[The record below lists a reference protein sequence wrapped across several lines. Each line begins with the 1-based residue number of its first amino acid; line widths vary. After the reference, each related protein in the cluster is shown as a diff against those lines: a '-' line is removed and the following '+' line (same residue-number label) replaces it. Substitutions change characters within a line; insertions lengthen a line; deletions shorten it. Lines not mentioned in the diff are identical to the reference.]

1 MKCILIITA
10 LLFTTLTSLAARD
23 PEGRLLR
30 FPATG
35 NGLIAFSYAGDLYT
49 VPLEGGNASRI
60 TSHNG
65 YEVFPKFSPDG
76 RTIAFTAQ
84 YDGNTEVYTIP
95 AEGGEPKR
103 LTYTA
108 TLDRDNIGDRMGP
121 NNIVMGWTTDGK
133 NVVFRSRWYSFS
145 GMRAHL
151 FTVPAVGGELSQI
164 PTSEGG
170 FCSYSPDGQYLA
182 LNRMFREFRT
192 WKYYKGG
199 QADDIWVNKLGTTQL
214 ENITAGEGDNA
225 QDIFPMWIGTDIY
238 FISDRDSI
246 MNLFRYDT
254 GTKKTEKMTR
264 FDTYDIKFPSA
275 WGEYIVFENGG
286 YIYSFNTRNRELNKV
301 EITLH
306 EENLHARTR
315 LMDVSAQAANYSL
328 SPNGERVLVTSRGD
342 VFSVPGT
349 EGATYNMTRTPG
361 IHEREAMWSPDGS
374 QIAWFSDQT
383 GEYQLYVMPY
393 DNPSAARQITS
404 FTDGYPD
411 NLDWTPDSRGLYFT
425 TEKRELWHAVPAT
438 GTARC
443 VLQTPYSA
451 IRSYDISPDGK
462 WITYSTQA
470 ENRMDVVYLYSVDD
484 NISYPVTSPWYDA
497 QSGVFSDDGKYLFF
511 TSARDFSASYS
522 RVEWNASYNVSSY
535 VFVLPLAKGT
545 PDPTALKAV
554 EYKPSEK
561 SDTPPAPP
569 AAPKGRKNDKAEP
582 AAEKQVN
589 VTVDLDGIVERASAL
604 PLDPGM
610 YWLLAAVDGDL
621 YFSTRRDIKKIS
633 LSDLK
638 ESPVVTGMP
647 LAYAPKGK
655 KMLLRDGEDLFI
667 IGAPSWKKDK
677 KVMLQDVRV
686 FTDYP
691 AEWNQIFN
699 ETWRVYRDHFYLP
712 TMHGRDWEGIREKY
726 EVLLPYVKHRHDLTY
741 LIGEMISELNVGHCY
756 VTSPSD
762 TPAPERVKVGLLGAR
777 FGKDASGAFRVIRI
791 YEGENWDKSLRSP
804 FREGGVDIAQGDYIM
819 EVDGVDCS
827 SMKVIY
833 EALIGKVDKTVAL
846 TVNSSPSRTG
856 ARTVYVR
863 PIADEASL
871 MYYEWVQ
878 ENINKVN
885 RASNGQIGYIHIPD
899 MGIAGLDMFTKLF
912 YTQLDKKALI
922 IDDRM
927 NGGGNVSPMILERLA
942 REAYRMSMY
951 RHGVNLPVPNESHSG
966 PKVCLI
972 DKYSMS
978 DGDLFPYGFRKM
990 GLGKLIG
997 TRTWGGIVGISGS
1010 KPYLD
1015 GQDVRT
1021 PFFTSYSTDGEWII
1035 EGHGVEPDIEVDI
1048 NPFEDYL
1055 GNDAQLNK
1063 AIEVLL
1069 EELKSFEPLPGTPPD
1084 RKM

>member
-1 MKCILIITA
+1 MKCRLILTVLLLTA
-10 LLFTTLTSLAARD
+10 LTSLSARD
-23 PEGRLLR
+23 QEGRLLR
-30 FPATG
+30 FPAVG
-35 NGLIAFSYAGDLYT
+35 NGVIAFSYAGDLYT
-49 VPLEGGNASRI
+49 VPLEGGNATRI
-60 TSHNG
+60 TSHIG

-76 RTIAFTAQ
+76 RTIAFTGQ

-95 AEGGEPKR
+95 AEGGEPLR

-108 TLDRDNIGDRMGP
+108 ALDRDNIGDRMGP
-121 NNIVMGWTTDGK
+121 NNIVMGWTPDGQ
-133 NVVFRSRWYSFS
+133 NIVLRSRWYSFS

-151 FTVPAVGGELSQI
+151 FTVPAEGGELSQI
-164 PTSEGG
+164 PTTEGG
-170 FCSYSPDGQYLA
+170 FCSFSPDGQYLA

-199 QADDIWVNKLGTTQL
+199 QADDIWVNKLGTTQM

-225 QDIFPMWIGTDIY
+225 QDIFPMWIGADIY

-246 MNLFRYDT
+246 MNLFRYNT
-254 GTKKTEKMTR
+254 GTKKTEKITR
-264 FDTYDIKFPSA
+264 FDTYDIKFPA
-275 WGEYIVFENGG
+275 AGGDYITFENGG
-286 YIYSFNTRNRELNKV
+286 YVYLFHTKTGDLKKVDIRLN
-301 EITLH
+301 
-306 EENLHARTR
+306 EENLNARTR
-315 LMDVSAQAANYSL
+315 LLDVAGQAAWYSL
-328 SPNGERVLVTSRGD
+328 SPNGEQVLVTARGD

-349 EGATYNMTRTPG
+349 EGATYNLTRTPG
-361 IHEREAMWSPDGS
+361 VHEREACWSPDGS
-374 QIAWFSDQT
+374 RIAWFSDQT

-393 DNPSAARQITS
+393 DKSSEARKITS

-411 NLDWTPDSRGLYFT
+411 NLSWAPDSKALYFT
-425 TEKRELWHAVPAT
+425 TEKRELWCANPET
-438 GTARC
+438 GTSRKI
-443 VLQTPYSA
+443 LQTPFST
-451 IRSYDISPDGK
+451 IRNYDISPDGK
-462 WITYSTQA
+462 WITYATQA
-470 ENRMDVVYLYSVDD
+470 ENRMSVVYLYSVDD

-511 TSARDFSASYS
+511 TSARDFRANYS
-522 RVEWNASYNVSSY
+522 WVEWNATYNVSSY
-535 VFVLPLAKGT
+535 IFVLPLAKDT

-561 SDTPPAPP
+561 SEIP
-569 AAPKGRKNDKAEP
+569 AAPAAGQKGRKNDKAEP
-582 AAEKQVN
+582 AVKKQIT

-604 PLDPGM
+604 PLEPGT
-610 YWLLAAVDGDL
+610 YQILAAVDGDL
-621 YFSTRRDIKKIS
+621 YFMTRREVKKIS

-638 ESPVVTGMP
+638 ESAVITGMP

-655 KMLLRDGEDLFI
+655 KMLLRDGDDLFV
-667 IGAPSWKKDK
+667 IGAPTWKKDK
-677 KVMLQDVRV
+677 KVSMGDVRI
-686 FTDYP
+686 FADYP
-691 AEWNQIFN
+691 AEWNQIFQ

-712 TMHGRDWEGIREKY
+712 TMHGRDWNGIREKY
-726 EVLLPYVKHRHDLTY
+726 EALLPYVKHRHDLTY
-741 LIGEMISELNVGHCY
+741 VIGEMISELNVGHCY

-762 TPAPERVKVGLLGAR
+762 TPAAERVKVGLLGAR
-777 FGKDASGAFRVIRI
+777 FSKDPSGAFRVVKI

-804 FREGGVDIAQGDYIM
+804 FHEGGVDISQGDYIL
-819 EVDGVDCS
+819 EVDGVDCTP
-827 SMKVIY
+827 MKVIY
-833 EALIGKVDKTVAL
+833 EALVGKVDKTVAL
-846 TVNSSPSRTG
+846 TVNSTPAKTG
-856 ARTVYVR
+856 ARTVYVK
-863 PIADEASL
+863 PIADEAPL
-871 MYYEWVQ
+871 VYYEWVQ

-912 YTQLDKKALI
+912 YSQLDKKALI

-927 NGGGNVSPMILERLA
+927 NGGGNVSPIILERLA

-951 RHGVNLPVPNESHSG
+951 RNGMNLPVPNESHSG

-1035 EGHGVEPDIEVDI
+1035 EGYGVEPDIEVDI

-1069 EELKSFEPLPGTPPD
+1069 EELKSYEPLPGTPPD

>member
-1 MKCILIITA
+1 MKCRLIITA

-23 PEGRLLR
+23 PEGRLHR

-470 ENRMDVVYLYSVDD
+470 ENRMDG
-484 NISYPVTSPWYDA
+484 IPV
-497 QSGVFSDDGKYLFF
+497 QCG
-511 TSARDFSASYS
+511 
-522 RVEWNASYNVSSY
+522 
-535 VFVLPLAKGT
+535 
-545 PDPTALKAV
+545 
-554 EYKPSEK
+554 
-561 SDTPPAPP
+561 
-569 AAPKGRKNDKAEP
+569 
-582 AAEKQVN
+582 
-589 VTVDLDGIVERASAL
+589 
-604 PLDPGM
+604 
-610 YWLLAAVDGDL
+610 
-621 YFSTRRDIKKIS
+621 
-633 LSDLK
+633 
-638 ESPVVTGMP
+638 
-647 LAYAPKGK
+647 
-655 KMLLRDGEDLFI
+655 
-667 IGAPSWKKDK
+667 
-677 KVMLQDVRV
+677 
-686 FTDYP
+686 
-691 AEWNQIFN
+691 
-699 ETWRVYRDHFYLP
+699 
-712 TMHGRDWEGIREKY
+712 
-726 EVLLPYVKHRHDLTY
+726 
-741 LIGEMISELNVGHCY
+741 
-756 VTSPSD
+756 
-762 TPAPERVKVGLLGAR
+762 
-777 FGKDASGAFRVIRI
+777 
-791 YEGENWDKSLRSP
+791 
-804 FREGGVDIAQGDYIM
+804 
-819 EVDGVDCS
+819 
-827 SMKVIY
+827 
-833 EALIGKVDKTVAL
+833 
-846 TVNSSPSRTG
+846 
-856 ARTVYVR
+856 
-863 PIADEASL
+863 
-871 MYYEWVQ
+871 
-878 ENINKVN
+878 
-885 RASNGQIGYIHIPD
+885 
-899 MGIAGLDMFTKLF
+899 
-912 YTQLDKKALI
+912 
-922 IDDRM
+922 
-927 NGGGNVSPMILERLA
+927 
-942 REAYRMSMY
+942 
-951 RHGVNLPVPNESHSG
+951 
-966 PKVCLI
+966 
-972 DKYSMS
+972 
-978 DGDLFPYGFRKM
+978 
-990 GLGKLIG
+990 
-997 TRTWGGIVGISGS
+997 
-1010 KPYLD
+1010 
-1015 GQDVRT
+1015 
-1021 PFFTSYSTDGEWII
+1021 
-1035 EGHGVEPDIEVDI
+1035 
-1048 NPFEDYL
+1048 
-1055 GNDAQLNK
+1055 
-1063 AIEVLL
+1063 
-1069 EELKSFEPLPGTPPD
+1069 
-1084 RKM
+1084 

>member
-1 MKCILIITA
+1 MKCRLIITA

-76 RTIAFTAQ
+76 RTIAFAAQ

>member
-1 MKCILIITA
+1 
-10 LLFTTLTSLAARD
+10 
-23 PEGRLLR
+23 
-30 FPATG
+30 
-35 NGLIAFSYAGDLYT
+35 
-49 VPLEGGNASRI
+49 
-60 TSHNG
+60 
-65 YEVFPKFSPDG
+65 
-76 RTIAFTAQ
+76 
-84 YDGNTEVYTIP
+84 
-95 AEGGEPKR
+95 
-103 LTYTA
+103 
-108 TLDRDNIGDRMGP
+108 
-121 NNIVMGWTTDGK
+121 
-133 NVVFRSRWYSFS
+133 
-145 GMRAHL
+145 
-151 FTVPAVGGELSQI
+151 
-164 PTSEGG
+164 
-170 FCSYSPDGQYLA
+170 
-182 LNRMFREFRT
+182 
-192 WKYYKGG
+192 
-199 QADDIWVNKLGTTQL
+199 
-214 ENITAGEGDNA
+214 
-225 QDIFPMWIGTDIY
+225 
-238 FISDRDSI
+238 
-246 MNLFRYDT
+246 
-254 GTKKTEKMTR
+254 
-264 FDTYDIKFPSA
+264 
-275 WGEYIVFENGG
+275 
-286 YIYSFNTRNRELNKV
+286 
-301 EITLH
+301 
-306 EENLHARTR
+306 
-315 LMDVSAQAANYSL
+315 
-328 SPNGERVLVTSRGD
+328 
-342 VFSVPGT
+342 
-349 EGATYNMTRTPG
+349 
-361 IHEREAMWSPDGS
+361 
-374 QIAWFSDQT
+374 
-383 GEYQLYVMPY
+383 
-393 DNPSAARQITS
+393 
-404 FTDGYPD
+404 
-411 NLDWTPDSRGLYFT
+411 
-425 TEKRELWHAVPAT
+425 
-438 GTARC
+438 
-443 VLQTPYSA
+443 
-451 IRSYDISPDGK
+451 
-462 WITYSTQA
+462 
-470 ENRMDVVYLYSVDD
+470 
-484 NISYPVTSPWYDA
+484 
-497 QSGVFSDDGKYLFF
+497 
-511 TSARDFSASYS
+511 
-522 RVEWNASYNVSSY
+522 
-535 VFVLPLAKGT
+535 
-545 PDPTALKAV
+545 
-554 EYKPSEK
+554 
-561 SDTPPAPP
+561 
-569 AAPKGRKNDKAEP
+569 
-582 AAEKQVN
+582 
-589 VTVDLDGIVERASAL
+589 
-604 PLDPGM
+604 
-610 YWLLAAVDGDL
+610 
-621 YFSTRRDIKKIS
+621 
-633 LSDLK
+633 
-638 ESPVVTGMP
+638 MP

>member
-1 MKCILIITA
+1 MKCRLIITA

-741 LIGEMISELNVGHCY
+741 LIREMISELNVGHCY

>member
-1 MKCILIITA
+1 MKCRLIITA

-286 YIYSFNTRNRELNKV
+286 YIYSFHTRNRELNKV

-484 NISYPVTSPWYDA
+484 NISYPVTSPWYDT

>member
-1 MKCILIITA
+1 MKCRLIITA

>member
-1 MKCILIITA
+1 MKCRLIITA

-60 TSHNG
+60 TSNNG

-997 TRTWGGIVGISGS
+997 TRTWRGIVGISGS

>member
-1 MKCILIITA
+1 M
-10 LLFTTLTSLAARD
+10 
-23 PEGRLLR
+23 
-30 FPATG
+30 
-35 NGLIAFSYAGDLYT
+35 
-49 VPLEGGNASRI
+49 PLEGGNASRI

>member
-1 MKCILIITA
+1 
-10 LLFTTLTSLAARD
+10 
-23 PEGRLLR
+23 
-30 FPATG
+30 
-35 NGLIAFSYAGDLYT
+35 

-484 NISYPVTSPWYDA
+484 NISYPVTSPWYDT

>member
-1 MKCILIITA
+1 MKCRLIITA

-484 NISYPVTSPWYDA
+484 NISYPVTSPWYDT

-885 RASNGQIGYIHIPD
+885 RASNGQIDYIHIPD